1 MECRFFLKLLQY
13 KSFYFV
19 YLKFLIFNGKHFLS
33 PANHESWNTTLRLCI
48 PCKSFCNSSPYPTP
62 LSSIQN
68 SKTLHTVRTRVPL
81 NEVNRFPI
89 IRHLEGNYLRCG
101 KTESFSSP
109 NFACY
114 DIVTVYTDVIGKSQC
129 LLRVPNQ
136 LHVKLC
142 L

>member
-1 MECRFFLKLLQY
+1 MVGLNVFVLLI
-13 KSFYFV
+13 
-19 YLKFLIFNGKHFLS
+19 L
-33 PANHESWNTTLRLCI
+33 
-48 PCKSFCNSSPYPTP
+48 
-62 LSSIQN
+62 
-68 SKTLHTVRTRVPL
+68 
-81 NEVNRFPI
+81 
-89 IRHLEGNYLRCG
+89 
-101 KTESFSSP
+101 